1 MTIFVMISATLTIT
15 INDLNDNPPEFSH
28 IDKLSF
34 KENLEEGQLVGI
46 IVATDP
52 DGKGHNEVRYY
63 LQYVHLLIIQF
74 VSSLTLLTTPALH
87 YWTII

>member
-1 MTIFVMISATLTIT
+1 MISATLTIT

-52 DGKGHNEVRYY
+52 DGNGNNEVRYY
-63 LQYVHLLIIQF
+63 LQYVHLPIIEF
-74 VSSLTLLTTPALH
+74 VCHLPL
-87 YWTII
+87 Y